1 MFNHTPYQIVMA
13 VFIST
18 LISGCDFS
26 AQAETKAIVKPRP
39 VKLIDIDQSIPPKQR
54 SFPGKVYASQQ
65 AELAFRISGEL
76 TQLNLIEGQKVQQG
90 EVLSQLDKRDA
101 SNALLNAEANFELAQ
116 ADFKRKKAL
125 LTRKL
130 ISPADVDSASAS
142 LKSADANLRS
152 SRDQLAYTTIYAPFS
167 GVVAKVHTDNYQMV
181 QPNQAIVTLQNTD
194 TFELK
199 IQLPE
204 SMLLSLQNHA
214 ALEQI
219 QAYAQFDN
227 LLGGQAIPVH
237 YKEHSSLASQGTQT
251 YETTFTLKAPEQMR
265 LIPGMSTS
273 VAINMPA
280 ASAESN
286 PIAILPLTALVRD
299 SDTITQAA
307 EGQPLSA
314 SVWVYQPDA
323 QSLKLTPVLLGKIR
337 ADGIEILS
345 GLNQG
350 DRVVASG
357 VNALTGKELIK
368 PLHWVR
374 GV

>member
-251 YETTFTLKAPEQMR
+251 YETTFILKAPEQMR